1 MKRFLMLLVSVMV
14 TGSLLAQTAD
24 EIIAKHI
31 DSTGGAD
38 AWKKVNSVVTEGT
51 VQVQGSEVTV
61 VQTILH
67 GKGVRQDISVMGMNG
82 FTTLTPTAGWI
93 YMPFQGQQAPEPR
106 TAEDVAESQDEL
118 DAQGS
123 LVDYAAK
130 GHTVEY
136 IGTDD
141 VEGTECFK
149 IKLNKKGG
157 TSETIFIDTKTYFL
171 IRDVSIRKADG
182 QQIEVTST
190 YSNFEKLPE
199 GIVVAKSITLPFG
212 ELVISKYSINAPVEE
227 SIFSNSK

>member
-1 MKRFLMLLVSVMV
+1 MKRFLMLLVSVVV

-38 AWKKVNSVVTEGT
+38 AWRKVNSVVTEGT
-51 VQVQGSEVTV
+51 VQVQGSEVSL

-118 DAQGS
+118 DAQGA